1 MTAEGQKWVTGL
13 AIAVLIYGVAV
24 LFAYIV
30 GWVSPRTCEGLSSL
44 PCFVVA
50 GWYAWTVGNR
60 EGTPLHKWGWA
71 LFALGWLLVGVAF
84 LLPSGTGRL
93 VALSSAAPTLLIGFG
108 TTFLANWYGHE
119 EGGTNP

>member
-13 AIAVLIYGVAV
+13 AIAVLIYGAVV

-30 GWVSPRTCEGLSSL
+30 GWVSPRTCEGLSSA
-44 PCFVVA
+44 PCLVVA
-50 GWYAWTVGNR
+50 GWYAWMVGSR
-60 EGTPLHKWGWA
+60 EGTLLHKWGWA
-71 LFALGWLLVGVAF
+71 LFAFGWLLVGIAF

-93 VALSSAAPTLLIGFG
+93 VALSSAAPILLVGFG

-119 EGGTNP
+119 EGGMNP

>member
-1 MTAEGQKWVTGL
+1 MPMTAEGQKWVTGL
-13 AIAVLIYGVAV
+13 AIAVLIYGAVV

-30 GWVSPRTCEGLSSL
+30 GWVSPRTCEGLSSV

-71 LFALGWLLVGVAF
+71 LFVDRLAF
-84 LLPSGTGRL
+84 GRGSVSTAFWDRKVSG
-93 VALSSAAPTLLIGFG
+93 A
-108 TTFLANWYGHE
+108 E
-119 EGGTNP
+119 